1 MIENFVLTFTN
12 TCKVK
17 ESKEWKGHIPLKAK
31 VEIFGKH
38 HGGNCLAFL
47 SLELEFE
54 LHRMRDSNIITSAVK
69 QISDQLEGSDI
80 YDLGSAAISPS
91 SVKNLM
97 AIAYTAVRLQVNM
110 GVEKIR

>member
-1 MIENFVLTFTN
+1 MIENFVVTFTN

-17 ESKEWKGHIPLKAK
+17 ESKEWKGHTPLKAK

-54 LHRMRDSNIITSAVK
+54 FHRMGDSNIITSAVK
-69 QISDQLEGSDI
+69 QISDQLEGSD
-80 YDLGSAAISPS
+80 LGSAAISPS
-91 SVKNLM
+91 SVKNLI